1 MLRISAL
8 SEHLCASL
16 PVRLSERHS
25 LTYIYT
31 ALSKPNGRPGIHEF
45 TAMGLLDGRMI
56 DYYDSETQKK
66 IPKQPWIIKHK
77 PAEYWQKGSE
87 SRKSK
92 HEWFKINID
101 ILMKR
106 MRQNE
111 TGEICSP

>member
-1 MLRISAL
+1 MWLISAL

-16 PVRLSERHS
+16 PVRLSDQHS

-31 ALSKPNGRPGIHEF
+31 ALSKPNAHPGIHEF
-45 TAMGLLDGRMI
+45 TAMGLLNGKMI

-66 IPKQPWIIKHK
+66 VPKQPWIIRHK
-77 PAEYWQKGSE
+77 PPEYWKKGSE

-106 MRQNE
+106 MRENE
-111 TGEICSP
+111 TGEIRSS